1 MYLLHNIDWVHIQS
15 HPKQSDYL
23 PPPLFDCG
31 VAGADPTPLEGVD
44 EDDDEPS
51 ASAANRCFSLCQ

>member
-1 MYLLHNIDWVHIQS
+1 MYLLHNFDGVHIQS

-23 PPPLFDCG
+23 PPPLFNCDD
-31 VAGADPTPLEGVD
+31 AGADPTPLEG
-44 EDDDEPS
+44 DDDEPS